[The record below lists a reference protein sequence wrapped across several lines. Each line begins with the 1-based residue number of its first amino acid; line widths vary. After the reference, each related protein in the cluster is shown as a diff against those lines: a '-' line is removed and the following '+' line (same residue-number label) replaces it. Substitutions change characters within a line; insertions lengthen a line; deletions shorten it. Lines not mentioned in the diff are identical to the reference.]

1 MSPFLYIGQSLCI
14 FHFNG
19 SNDVSKYLVSKLVM
33 GSTKVKEQYLKI
45 VGHHMQVTW
54 MDIMMIIFKN
64 LSIIYLD
71 VAKLV

>member
-1 MSPFLYIGQSLCI
+1 MDKTIA
-14 FHFNG
+14 
-19 SNDVSKYLVSKLVM
+19 
-33 GSTKVKEQYLKI
+33 KEQYLKI

-54 MDIMMIIFKN
+54 MDLMMIIFKN